1 MSLRRYT
8 GGTAHLQVEFSTV
21 GECLVELER
30 LFPELAAV
38 TRDADGQL
46 LAALGLYVNGED
58 VRYLAALETPLEPE
72 DELTILLPVAGGERS
87 Q

>member
-1 MSLRRYT
+1 MIRVKIPVALRRYM
-8 GGTAHLQVEFSTV
+8 GGTAHLQLESSTV

-38 TRDADGQL
+38 TRDADGRP

-58 VRYLAALETPLEPE
+58 VRYLAALETPSSP
-72 DELTILLPVAGGERS
+72 TMS
-87 Q
+87 